1 MNILDEVK
9 AIFSRYE
16 LKPLMLPEG
25 HNNVYSFIRV
35 YPDFKKDYEAEK
47 DDIFLFKKYHNHIPV
62 GWYGFDIGQP
72 IIPAWM
78 DILDEIVDLCIK
90 SDPDFEIHQIKLKY
104 GGIRFYVESKIIEDI
119 GDVGYLIM
127 NKLFDNALIY

>member
-1 MNILDEVK
+1 
-9 AIFSRYE
+9 
-16 LKPLMLPEG
+16 MLPEG
-25 HNNVYSFIRV
+25 HNNVYAFLRA
-35 YPDFKKDYEAEK
+35 YPDLKKDYEAEK
-47 DDIFLFKKYHNHIPV
+47 DDIYLFDKYRKYIPT

-78 DILDEIVDLCIK
+78 DILDEIVDLCVK

-119 GDVGYLIM
+119 DDVEHLIM
-127 NKLFDNALIY
+127 SKLFDSALIY

>member
-1 MNILDEVK
+1 MNILDDVK

-16 LKPLMLPEG
+16 LNPLMLPEG
-25 HNNVYSFIRV
+25 HNDVYSFLRA
-35 YPDFKKDYEAEK
+35 YPDLKKDYEAEK
-47 DDIFLFKKYHNHIPV
+47 DDIFLFKKYHNNIPV
-62 GWYGFDIGQP
+62 GWYGFDIGNP

-78 DILDEIVDLCIK
+78 DILDEIVDLCVK

-104 GGIRFYVESKIIEDI
+104 GGIRFYVETKIIEDI
-119 GDVGYLIM
+119 DDVEHLIM